1 MKRHVDAKHKV
12 EFGNSFMY
20 VKEKC
25 KSEGKSEGKVR
36 ACGICSKNYKNKS
49 SFNRHMKT
57 VHKEKNSKSEE
68 NRLNRS
74 INLNDSF
81 MSLEEEDDYDVDSSD
96 SKLTEFI
103 RNAFFQKEK
112 FDNGCSVCGKI
123 CKDVF
128 SLQRHIAIVHEEKRY
143 KCDASKISREKEEI

>member
-1 MKRHVDAKHKV
+1 
-12 EFGNSFMY
+12 
-20 VKEKC
+20 
-25 KSEGKSEGKVR
+25 
-36 ACGICSKNYKNKS
+36 
-49 SFNRHMKT
+49 
-57 VHKEKNSKSEE
+57 
-68 NRLNRS
+68 
-74 INLNDSF
+74 

-143 KCDASKISREKEEI
+143 KCDECEATFKQQKNLKVHKDSIHPNK

>member
-1 MKRHVDAKHKV
+1 MSLYYTNLCYECGQNFTSNRKLNEHIKVSHREPKKCKYCDKKIISSMKRHVDAKHKV
-12 EFGNSFMY
+12 AFCN
-20 VKEKC
+20 
-25 KSEGKSEGKVR
+25 
-36 ACGICSKNYKNKS
+36 

-57 VHKEKNSKSEE
+57 VHNEKNSKSEE

-112 FDNGCSVCGKI
+112 FDNGCSVCGKM
-123 CKDVF
+123 CKDIF
-128 SLQRHIAIVHEEKRY
+128 SLQRHIGKVHEEKR
-143 KCDASKISREKEEI
+143 